1 MLFVC
6 ETFSNHFTRKKKGQ
20 DSIQVTILL
29 KQHDMCLNGAVAK
42 IILQWKVSYQYIL
55 RNKHRSFS

>member
-1 MLFVC
+1 
-6 ETFSNHFTRKKKGQ
+6 
-20 DSIQVTILL
+20 
-29 KQHDMCLNGAVAK
+29 MCLNGAVAK

>member
-6 ETFSNHFTRKKKGQ
+6 ETFSNHFTRKKGQ

-42 IILQWKVSYQYIL
+42 IILQWNVSYQYIL